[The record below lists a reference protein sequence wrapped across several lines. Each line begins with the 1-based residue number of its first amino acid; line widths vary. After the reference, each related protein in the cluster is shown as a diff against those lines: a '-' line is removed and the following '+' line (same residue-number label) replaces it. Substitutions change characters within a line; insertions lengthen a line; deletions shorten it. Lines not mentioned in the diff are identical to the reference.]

1 MACNFVP
8 DAYGWITSLPPFS
21 QWRTNTMSLRICATP
36 SPSSLS
42 QPPSMS
48 LSVTKTPPA
57 QPSHLIFS
65 ISANYREPIS
75 LWTSKPVHLKT
86 KTQQQSLSEQ
96 DTVQL
101 FVDVVN
107 QVLRYGPNS
116 NNSSTTKPPFR
127 FPGAQHLH
135 GSGGSF
141 GDAFNIVFLSLAF
154 LVCTYE
160 APRDLRRGCL
170 DSLRAQLTGPR
181 CRVAAKT
188 IVRMLGAN
196 LEDQWMRT
204 MNLAVTNW
212 IVELR
217 SSNSRHVPGLLFSY
231 AVQASGL
238 WKVQLYCPVIAMG
251 MEDPAVAT
259 QDERL
264 LFSLSYQH
272 LEGVVQLAYRTVRR
286 ENWVDVEVKVDNI
299 RCDVESLVSETL
311 MAERG
316 YGSEEKH
323 FPSRVM
329 LQITP
334 MQQTDILSVSVSKS
348 SDNPTHEF
356 GLEKGIEAAFDAPSS
371 FGLKASVAESLT
383 LAMKP
388 WKFEQSAHG
397 NTGTLNWFLHDGS
410 NGREVCSS
418 KPSKLSLLQPR
429 AWFRDRYSSAYRPF
443 TKQGGV
449 VFARDEYGDSV
460 SWKVCAAALGKTMDW
475 DIRGWIW
482 LTYWPNK
489 QRTSHSETR
498 WVEFRECLQ
507 LPLAKFP

>member
-1 MACNFVP
+1 MARNFVP

-21 QWRTNTMSLRICATP
+21 QWRTSTMSLCICATP

-42 QPPSMS
+42 PPPSMS

-57 QPSHLIFS
+57 QPSHLSFS

-75 LWTSKPVHLKT
+75 LWTSKPVHLQT
-86 KTQQQSLSEQ
+86 KTQQQSLDEQ

-107 QVLRYGPNS
+107 QVLRYGPDS
-116 NNSSTTKPPFR
+116 NSSSTKLPFR
-127 FPGAQHLH
+127 FPGVQHLH
-135 GSGGSF
+135 GSF

-181 CRVAAKT
+181 CRAAAKT
-188 IVRMLGAN
+188 LVWMLGAN

-217 SSNSRHVPGLLFSY
+217 SSNSRHMPGVLFSY

-251 MEDPAVAT
+251 MEDPAAAAT

-264 LFSLSYQH
+264 LFSLNYQQ

-299 RCDVESLVSETL
+299 RSVVL
-311 MAERG
+311 
-316 YGSEEKH
+316 
-323 FPSRVM
+323 
-329 LQITP
+329 P
-334 MQQTDILSVSVSKS
+334 M
-348 SDNPTHEF
+348 
-356 GLEKGIEAAFDAPSS
+356 
-371 FGLKASVAESLT
+371 
-383 LAMKP
+383 
-388 WKFEQSAHG
+388 
-397 NTGTLNWFLHDGS
+397 
-410 NGREVCSS
+410 
-418 KPSKLSLLQPR
+418 
-429 AWFRDRYSSAYRPF
+429 
-443 TKQGGV
+443 
-449 VFARDEYGDSV
+449 
-460 SWKVCAAALGKTMDW
+460 
-475 DIRGWIW
+475 
-482 LTYWPNK
+482 
-489 QRTSHSETR
+489 
-498 WVEFRECLQ
+498 
-507 LPLAKFP
+507 